1 MHKTSRTG
9 QTFLAGL
16 CLWMTLIFSPGQ
28 VQASPAEA
36 PFSLS
41 ADALQA
47 QVDRI
52 LPHRQ
57 VIERHLLRHRD
68 TLIEIEEVLRQKSLP
83 KSLALLP
90 MIEST
95 FRADAVSHAN
105 AAGLWQLIPATAQRF
120 GLQVASDNDERFDVN
135 KSTQAAASYLAFL
148 YQKFDQ
154 DLALT
159 LAAYNAGEG
168 RVGRA
173 IKRAD
178 SRIFRQLTLPK
189 ETRDYVHKFHAL
201 LSVVDL
207 DALTRPAN
215 VSTSFM
221 LLDARRPPTDL
232 ETRILTNLFAK
243 RDVINMAPVQPLIP
257 L

>member
-1 MHKTSRTG
+1 MYKTSKTG
-9 QTFLAGL
+9 QRFLAGL
-16 CLWMTLIFSPGQ
+16 CLWFTLIVIPGK
-28 VQASPAEA
+28 VLASPADT

-47 QVDRI
+47 QVDRL
-52 LPHRQ
+52 LPHRRI
-57 VIERHLLRHRD
+57 IESHLLRHRD
-68 TLIEIEEVLRQKSLP
+68 TLIDIEKVLRQKALP

-95 FRADAVSHAN
+95 FRVDAISHAN
-105 AAGLWQLIPATAQRF
+105 AAGLWQLIPATAKRF
-120 GLQVASDNDERFDVN
+120 GLQVESGNDERFDVS
-135 KSTQAAASYLAFL
+135 KSTQAATSYLAFL

-154 DLALT
+154 NLALT

-173 IKRAD
+173 IKRAG
-178 SRIFRQLTLPK
+178 SHQFTQLTLPQ

-201 LSVVDL
+201 LSVVNL
-207 DALTRPAN
+207 DALTRPAADN
-215 VSTSFM
+215 TSFL

-232 ETRILTNLFAK
+232 ETRILTDLFAK
-243 RDVINMAPVQPLIP
+243 REVINMAPVQPLIP